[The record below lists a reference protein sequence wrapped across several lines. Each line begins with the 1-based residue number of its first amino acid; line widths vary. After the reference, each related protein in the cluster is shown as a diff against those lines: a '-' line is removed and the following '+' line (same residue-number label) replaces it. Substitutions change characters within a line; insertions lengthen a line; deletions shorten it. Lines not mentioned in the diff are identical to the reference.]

1 MASVT
6 INGRTVTGKN
16 ISIRGKQVTV
26 DGEIVSGDSLPNVTI
41 EIHGDV
47 ERIDVDACDKLTVNG
62 QAGAVSVVSGNV
74 CCGDVGG
81 SVQTVSGSVACR
93 DVGGNVSTTSGSIR
107 RG

>member
-26 DGEIVSGDSLPNVTI
+26 DGEVVSGDSSPSVTI
-41 EIHGDV
+41 EIYGDV
-47 ERIDVDACDKLTVNG
+47 EKIDVDACGKLTVHG
-62 QAGAVSVVSGNV
+62 QAGVVSTVSGNV
-74 CCGDVGG
+74 YCGDVGG
-81 SVQTVSGSVACR
+81 SVHTVSGNVACR